1 VKKPPELPNIEDATL
16 RACLAP
22 LVDAMNKGAE
32 AAPTAVPAPVTMH
45 HVSAPPHGPSVG
57 PLSGPTHRPT
67 GSNDNPTPPAD
78 PIAAR
83 EPEPT
88 AVPRTLAEWRS
99 LADEDFGAFRTIE
112 LFLGMTDAEL
122 ETVAAD
128 FPKQISG
135 TMERISSLKRRL
147 ADRYDS
153 VTTVVALLERAMVG
167 AAGKGG
173 TARPVTKIISIHD

>member
-22 LVDAMNKGAE
+22 LLDAMNSGAE
-32 AAPTAVPAPVTMH
+32 AAGTPKPVPVRDVSVPPVGPPEG
-45 HVSAPPHGPSVG
+45 PPHRS
-57 PLSGPTHRPT
+57 T
-67 GSNDNPTPPAD
+67 GSNDNPTPSAGPLAVHETQ
-78 PIAAR
+78 P
-83 EPEPT
+83 P
-88 AVPRTLAEWRS
+88 AVPKTLAEWRS

-122 ETVAAD
+122 EAVAAD
-128 FPKQISG
+128 FPRQIGG

-153 VTTVVALLERAMVG
+153 VTTVAALLERAMAR
-167 AAGKGG
+167 AADKSG
-173 TARPVTKIISIHD
+173 TVPPATKIISVQD